1 MDSARP
7 LRDVFADLTGGGTAA
22 GDPEALLRDQGHPG
36 LPDHLVAEAV
46 VNYAET
52 APVEV
57 AEHLAPYVTAHS
69 AVGAG
74 EPLGGETPGDEPP
87 AGWLDLLGTAPAGP
101 GLADEPADLDYLA
114 PSPDELD
121 EAADLGPDPGF
132 GLDFGADFGTGAELV
147 PAVDAGAEHV
157 AGAGPDGPGAEDLV
171 GAGVE
176 GPGGVE
182 DIPADQGDLGES
194 GDMADWAAAEEAGEP
209 DTEDEPGPDGEP
221 LG

>member
-7 LRDVFADLTGGGTAA
+7 LRDVFADLTGNGAAA

-46 VNYAET
+46 VSYAET
-52 APVEV
+52 APAEV

-69 AVGAG
+69 VVGAG
-74 EPLGGETPGDEPP
+74 EPAGDEPP

-101 GLADEPADLDYLA
+101 GLADEPADIDYLA

-121 EAADLGPDPGF
+121 DATDLGPDPGF
-132 GLDFGADFGTGAELV
+132 GLDFGTGAELV
-147 PAVDAGAEHV
+147 PAVDAGA
-157 AGAGPDGPGAEDLV
+157 GPEGPGAEDLV

-194 GDMADWAAAEEAGEP
+194 GDMAVWVAAEEAGEP
-209 DTEDEPGPDGEP
+209 ATEDEPGPDGEP